1 MTKKRGSIRAA
12 DGAAQI
18 RNSKGKILVTNLK
31 QIRKEKGITQE
42 ELAKMVGH
50 TRGYI
55 SVVETGRSRLTED
68 MKDKISKALNTDELT
83 SYDEKSPKRT
93 VVDTAGAMKRIR
105 KVRGKL
111 SQRAFAARVGC
122 ARGYVSDVENARINP
137 STDFLMKIAAAC
149 DVSYEWLLTG
159 KEPNKEEIKQRTEQ
173 QMRVIDEYL
182 RSNELARERV
192 IAMIMDGSLGS

>member
-1 MTKKRGSIRAA
+1 M
-12 DGAAQI
+12 
-18 RNSKGKILVTNLK
+18 VTNLK
-31 QIRKEKGITQE
+31 NLRKEKGITQA
-42 ELAKMVGH
+42 ELAEMVGK

-55 SVVETGRSRLTED
+55 SLLETGRVYLND
-68 MKDKISKALNTDELT
+68 YMKDKISKALDTDELT
-83 SYDEKSPKRT
+83 SYDETPPKRT

-111 SQRAFAARVGC
+111 SQRAFAAKVGC
-122 ARGYVSDVENARINP
+122 ARGYVSDVETGRINP

-149 DVSYEWLLTG
+149 DASYEWLLTG
-159 KEPNKEEIKQRTEQ
+159 KEPNEEEIKQRTEQ

-192 IAMIMDGSLGS
+192 IAMIKDGSLGS